1 MKYLYEPKGVC
12 SRAIEIS
19 ITDDEI
25 IENVKFTG
33 GCGGN
38 TQGIERLVAGMK
50 AGEAI
55 EKIKGIL
62 CGSKATSC
70 PDQLAAALEG
80 ALAAMKDGGEVVG
93 ATKEA

>member
-1 MKYLYEPKGVC
+1 MSIKYLYEPKGVC
-12 SRAIEIS
+12 SRAIEID

-50 AGEAI
+50 AGDAI
-55 EKIKGIL
+55 ERIKGIL
-62 CGSKATSC
+62 CGAKPTSC
-70 PDQLAAALEG
+70 PDQLATALEE
-80 ALAAMKDGGEVVG
+80 ALESLKDGNEVS
-93 ATKEA
+93 AKA